1 MCACVWRLPPRR
13 RRTRVGGSEEAE
25 PSDDVDVAQDGE
37 SDLDAARDCLRL
49 LEANAA
55 PMKTVSEDLRAMFG
69 FQPHSVA
76 NQLEHLDSLLC
87 WSLTKALTERVRI
100 QLYMPQ

>member
-1 MCACVWRLPPRR
+1 
-13 RRTRVGGSEEAE
+13 
-25 PSDDVDVAQDGE
+25 
-37 SDLDAARDCLRL
+37 
-49 LEANAA
+49 
-55 PMKTVSEDLRAMFG
+55 MKTVSEDLRAMFG